1 VRKIAVLTS
10 GGDAPGMN
18 AAVRAVVLAC
28 ERANITVIGYKY
40 GYNGLLENNWVS
52 LCARRVHNLIQRGG
66 TYLHSGRCLEFKTE
80 DSAKTAAKHLN
91 EEEIEG
97 LVVIGGDGSFRGA
110 EHLSQYWQGNI
121 VGIPGTIDN
130 DIAGTD
136 ASIGFYTA
144 VQTAVDS
151 IDKVRDTADAF
162 ERVFVVE
169 VMGRH
174 AGFLALNAAVA
185 SASNYAV
192 LPELF
197 QNEASCIRDIV
208 HQVRTRSE
216 TVGHDSFIIVVAENV
231 WPDGLDDLSTRLA
244 DSLSLEVKQ
253 VTLGHVQ
260 RGGSP
265 TPEDRMLATKLGVY
279 AVERLIHGET
289 NIMLGEQKGVLC
301 QHPLSYAWKN
311 QKQIAVDDINILNNL
326 LNDRFARPS

>member
-1 VRKIAVLTS
+1 MKKIAVLTS

-28 ERANITVIGYKY
+28 ERADIAVIGYKY
-40 GYNGLLENNWVS
+40 GYNGLLKNNWVK

-66 TYLHSGRCLEFKTE
+66 TYLHSGRCLAFKTE

-91 EEEIEG
+91 DEGVDG

-110 EHLSQYWQGNI
+110 EHLSHFWQGNV

-136 ASIGFYTA
+136 ASVGFYTA

-185 SASNYAV
+185 SASNYAII
-192 LPELF
+192 PELF
-197 QNEASCIRDIV
+197 QDEVSCVKDIV

-216 TVGHDSFIIVVAENV
+216 TIGHDSFIVVVAENV
-231 WPDGLDDLSTRLA
+231 WPDGLEHLSKQLA

-265 TPEDRMLATKLGVY
+265 TPEDRILATKLGVY
-279 AVERLIHGET
+279 AVESLIKANT
-289 NIMLGEQKGVLC
+289 KIMVGEQKGALC
-301 QHPLSYAWKN
+301 QYPLSYAWSNK
-311 QKQIAVDDINILNNL
+311 KQIEVDDLKTLNSL
-326 LNDRFARPS
+326 LNARF

>member
-1 VRKIAVLTS
+1 MKKIAVLTS

-28 ERANITVIGYKY
+28 ERADIAVIGYKY
-40 GYNGLLENNWVS
+40 GYNGLLKNNWVK

-66 TYLHSGRCLEFKTE
+66 TYLHSGRCLAFKTE

-91 EEEIEG
+91 DEGVDG

-110 EHLSQYWQGNI
+110 EHLSHFWQGNV

-136 ASIGFYTA
+136 ASVGFYTA

-185 SASNYAV
+185 SASNYAII
-192 LPELF
+192 PELF
-197 QNEASCIRDIV
+197 QDEVSCVKDIV

-216 TVGHDSFIIVVAENV
+216 TIGHDSFIVVVAENV
-231 WPDGLDDLSTRLA
+231 WPDGLEHLSKQLA

-265 TPEDRMLATKLGVY
+265 TPEDRILATKLGVY
-279 AVERLIHGET
+279 AVESLIKANT
-289 NIMLGEQKGVLC
+289 KIMVGEQKGALC
-301 QHPLSYAWKN
+301 QYPLSYAWSNK
-311 QKQIAVDDINILNNL
+311 KQIEVDDLKTLNSL
-326 LNDRFARPS
+326 LNTRF